1 MAIKFE
7 TNIPLTLRFPYGDAK
22 EVNGQ
27 YGLQFMYT
35 VEVEGL
41 RDRLYATPG
50 LHHKLQEA
58 GIRAGVVVTITK
70 IEVEGN
76 RKDWR
81 VEIPGRN
88 GLAVLPASKHLNG
101 EAAAANGHPTGH
113 QDEPEGETEGER
125 PALETAE
132 FEQLRR
138 TLQHCL
144 SASYGAWE
152 KLEAELPYTSE
163 DVRAVGITLFLECA
177 RKGIV
182 PTAKAE
188 EEEGVPF

>member
-7 TNIPLTLRFPYGDAK
+7 TNIPLVLRFPYGDHK

-35 VEVEGL
+35 VEAQGV

-58 GIRAGVVVTITK
+58 GVKAGVVVTVTK

-81 VEIPGRN
+81 VEIPGRH

-101 EAAAANGHPTGH
+101 EVSTANGHLE
-113 QDEPEGETEGER
+113 EPEVDSREEQ

-144 SASYGAWE
+144 SASCGAWE
-152 KLEAELPYTSE
+152 KLEVEMPYTSE

-182 PTAKAE
+182 PQVV